1 MKGLFLFL
9 IHCKFKFLKNFM
21 MMNFS
26 CALQVF
32 LVKVGAQNQQIKS
45 QSISRYIK
53 TLSMSYFLIHID

>member
-1 MKGLFLFL
+1 
-9 IHCKFKFLKNFM
+9 M